1 MKRFINAISLIHSEY
16 IKGIVYAVLGKTQP
30 EFFTAPSSSSGK
42 YHPEDEINEGGLVL
56 HTLRVVKMADE
67 LAGLPWNWETLKA
80 HDCLGYDVLIAS
92 AILHDCCKSGK
103 DSWGEHTVAEH
114 PIFAAEF
121 VLETCGKNR
130 ITRGIANTIA
140 SHMGYSHKERGWN
153 KAGLPIPKTLCQKLL
168 HEADYLASRKAF
180 NIAID

>member
-1 MKRFINAISLIHSEY
+1 MKRFVKAIAMIHSEY
-16 IKGIVYAVLGKTQP
+16 IKGIVYAVLGKAQR

-67 LAGLPWNWETLKA
+67 LAGLPWNWEVLQIENYS
-80 HDCLGYDVLIAS
+80 GYDVLIAS

-103 DSWGEHTVAEH
+103 GNWGKHTVAEH
-114 PIFAAEF
+114 PLLAAEL
-121 VLETCGKNR
+121 VLEVCGKNR

-140 SHMGYSHKERGWN
+140 SHMGCSHKDRDWN
-153 KAGLPIPKTLCQKLL
+153 KAGLPVPKTLCQKLL

-180 NIAID
+180 SITIE